1 MKFKGLRNKITAVCL
16 TAVTCAAVC
25 LSGAYVFADSESYQ
39 GGYSIKD
46 VLSNY
51 QVFVEG
57 DMSIAS
63 HTVGAVACG
72 GTGHMGGAFGDGAI
86 VSSYIANLEATG
98 NYAAGSYFKNKDSM
112 KDYAGYGDQGYS
124 KVYYTNG
131 SASGD
136 NFVKTSSPYVD
147 FATGFSTIRSES
159 KNIADN
165 GYRVTE
171 ADIKAASPYSSCKI
185 LTLDFSKHNSYTIDA
200 DIYTKFTN
208 INITGVDSVDDFE
221 TKECTISIVGVDEVN
236 LSFGSAYITDPTS
249 SKKSVMFKSDNEF
262 GTFDNK
268 LKDMSS
274 IKNTTQDSQYNVT
287 GMKLMTNIVDATSV
301 EVGQLSGHI
310 VAPNAALSMTGGNY
324 EGCVI
329 AKSLVSCSGEGHFY
343 PYNRVKTMSEIG
355 STEVSTSEST
365 TEITSENTTSEEATS
380 EDSETT
386 TEATTQD
393 TTEEITTEVTTQ
405 DTTEVTTTENTTQ
418 DTTEVTTT
426 ENATQDTTE
435 ATTTESSTDESTTET
450 EISTTEST
458 TEVTTEVSTTETSTE
473 TITTETTSESTTTEN
488 TTETTTTEAATSES
502 TTNEDSTEEI
512 TTREPATNNT
522 TEYTTT
528 QQPTTI
534 DGTEASTSNIST
546 TEKTSTEK
554 TTTDGST
561 TETSTGKNKVD
572 GTSKDDPSSTNTS
585 DSSTGSS
592 EITGTNVNT
601 GDDFNIAIPI
611 CVIVFALI
619 ASSGIVIY
627 KKTYKDRQ

>member
-86 VSSYIANLEATG
+86 VSSYIANLETTG
-98 NYAAGSYFKNKDSM
+98 NYAAGSYFKNKESM

-159 KNIADN
+159 QSIADN

-171 ADIKAASPYSSCKI
+171 ADIKATSPYSSCKI

-324 EGCVI
+324 EGV
-329 AKSLVSCSGEGHFY
+329 
-343 PYNRVKTMSEIG
+343 
-355 STEVSTSEST
+355 
-365 TEITSENTTSEEATS
+365 
-380 EDSETT
+380 
-386 TEATTQD
+386 
-393 TTEEITTEVTTQ
+393 
-405 DTTEVTTTENTTQ
+405 
-418 DTTEVTTT
+418 
-426 ENATQDTTE
+426 
-435 ATTTESSTDESTTET
+435 
-450 EISTTEST
+450 
-458 TEVTTEVSTTETSTE
+458 
-473 TITTETTSESTTTEN
+473 
-488 TTETTTTEAATSES
+488 
-502 TTNEDSTEEI
+502 
-512 TTREPATNNT
+512 
-522 TEYTTT
+522 
-528 QQPTTI
+528 
-534 DGTEASTSNIST
+534 
-546 TEKTSTEK
+546 
-554 TTTDGST
+554 
-561 TETSTGKNKVD
+561 
-572 GTSKDDPSSTNTS
+572 
-585 DSSTGSS
+585 
-592 EITGTNVNT
+592 
-601 GDDFNIAIPI
+601 
-611 CVIVFALI
+611 
-619 ASSGIVIY
+619 
-627 KKTYKDRQ
+627 